1 MVVSCAIIMGRDH
14 RDAFLP
20 AAGGTEAMRG
30 EAVPPDPC
38 DAFSTL
44 SVPEVGP
51 RRSHEAFFQGT
62 ILFKEE
68 ILGFP

>member
-30 EAVPPDPC
+30 EVVPPDLR
-38 DAFSTL
+38 DAFGSL
-44 SVPEVGP
+44 SVPRGGAKDI
-51 RRSHEAFFQGT
+51 S
-62 ILFKEE
+62 
-68 ILGFP
+68 